1 PEDFIEVPILECE
14 MAAPISVRRLLGR
27 SPLPQD
33 SFDLSTIPYL
43 HLGCSGR
50 WECAHTRAAAG
61 EPLSPVSQATGA
73 ERAVL
78 LVQQALCR
86 HCGRQDR
93 LQKAVEVKS
102 QALAARAQHAVA
114 RYEAKTLPRDHTEL
128 RRDLGEADGLGYAR
142 GYLGKEFGRGEL
154 NHVID

>member
-1 PEDFIEVPILECE
+1 MPHACVTSLGPDLPALLKDSFYQLDPKMGILVGKSVPGIPEDFIEVPILECE

-102 QALAARAQHAVA
+102 Q
-114 RYEAKTLPRDHTEL
+114 
-128 RRDLGEADGLGYAR
+128 
-142 GYLGKEFGRGEL
+142 
-154 NHVID
+154 